1 MKIWFDMDGTIA
13 DLYGVSGWLEYL
25 IAENPKP
32 YKEAKVLVDMQ
43 VLARVLNGLKRKGYE
58 VGVISWTAKNGSDQY
73 NEAVAEVKRKWLA
86 KHLASVRFDSI
97 EIVPYGTKK
106 DSFKESENDILFDDE
121 EQNRNGWSGTAY
133 DVDKIIEVLK
143 SLK

>member
-13 DLYGVSGWLEYL
+13 DLYGVNGWLEYL
-25 IAENPKP
+25 IVENPKP

-58 VGVISWTAKNGSDQY
+58 VGVISWTAKNGSDHY
-73 NEAVAEVKRKWLA
+73 NEAVAEVKRKWLK
-86 KHLASVRFDSI
+86 KHLASVKFDSI
-97 EIVPYGTKK
+97 EIVPYGTNKS
-106 DSFKESENDILFDDE
+106 DFAESVNDILFDDE
-121 EQNRNGWSGTAY
+121 KQNREAWNGTAY

>member
-13 DLYGVSGWLEYL
+13 DLYGVNGWLEYL
-25 IAENPKP
+25 IAEDPKP

-43 VLARVLNGLKRKGYE
+43 VLARVLNSLKRKGYE

-73 NEAVAEVKRKWLA
+73 NEAVAEAKQKWLA

-97 EIVPYGTKK
+97 EIVPYGTNKSK
-106 DSFKESENDILFDDE
+106 FAESVNDILFDDE

-133 DVDKIIEVLK
+133 DVHEIIEVLK
-143 SLK
+143 NLK